1 MASKKLKCAGCG
13 VEFWSDSGM
22 QRYCSNDCR
31 KICRNAQHREAR
43 RIKAGQRK
51 HKMSFEELLSYANK
65 NNLQTKLERF
75 RP

>member
-1 MASKKLKCAGCG
+1 MTEKKHCPVCG
-13 VEFWSDSGM
+13 MEFWSDNHM
-22 QRYCSNDCR
+22 QRYCSNN
-31 KICRNAQHREAR
+31 CRNAQHREAR

-65 NNLQTKLERF
+65 NKLQAKLERF